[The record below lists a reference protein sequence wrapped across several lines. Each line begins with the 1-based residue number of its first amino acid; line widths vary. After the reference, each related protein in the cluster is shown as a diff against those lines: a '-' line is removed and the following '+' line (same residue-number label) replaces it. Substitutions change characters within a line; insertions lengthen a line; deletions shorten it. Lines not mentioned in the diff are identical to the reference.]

1 VIGHLAARQLH
12 RRGVPMRRRGLCP
25 DQIDEAIR
33 LYSSGWS
40 LARVGEHLDVDP
52 TTVMNRLR
60 ENDVLTRDTHGRPR
74 TLMRSIAKQPGH
86 LTRLACGLETVP
98 RALRVLYSCPEG

>member
-1 VIGHLAARQLH
+1 LGDQFGIDRKTVSNILH
-12 RRGVPMRRRGLCP
+12 RRGVPMRRRGLSP

-52 TTVMNRLR
+52 S
-60 ENDVLTRDTHGRPR
+60 TRDGSP
-74 TLMRSIAKQPGH
+74 
-86 LTRLACGLETVP
+86 TRK
-98 RALRVLYSCPEG
+98 

>member
-1 VIGHLAARQLH
+1 MTTRQQRVQALIHGYVADATIYELGDQFGIDRKTVSNILH
-12 RRGVPMRRRGLCP
+12 RRGVPMRRLSLSP

-33 LYSSGWS
+33 LYSSDWS

-52 TTVMNRLR
+52 TTVMDRLR

-74 TLMRSIAKQPGH
+74 A
-86 LTRLACGLETVP
+86 
-98 RALRVLYSCPEG
+98 